1 MMHQHILTADD
12 PLAQSLLV
20 RTGPPAGWPATSS
33 GNDCVYSQG
42 TLLDE
47 EVVAQRVE
55 LSELVQQ
62 IGKIEKPGQAFGF
75 FTFHADQLDS
85 DNRVK
90 GGTTN
95 GA

>member
-1 MMHQHILTADD
+1 MHQQILTADS
-12 PLAQSLLV
+12 PLALV
-20 RTGPPAGWPATSS
+20 RTGPPADWPATSS
-33 GNDCVYSQG
+33 VNEYDDSQG